1 MVSFWD
7 RKNVQKTMSL
17 RIIHSVYFYCFF
29 FPFWP
34 SDNILRV
41 CFWPFL
47 PRPTYSPFDERP
59 TTQRSEIVCSISLC
73 DGSWLLLPKMQWL
86 IKWVRC
92 LQCYRWLSRKSTHGI
107 DYRLFVVFRSVLLIL
122 ARHSQLHFSHK
133 TQREDKDPWEL
144 NIVVKSTH
152 GQIKWKKYLL
162 LQTLADQK
170 KCEHFPAA
178 RSKLLNCFLFK
189 GSK

>member
-1 MVSFWD
+1 
-7 RKNVQKTMSL
+7 MSL
-17 RIIHSVYFYCFF
+17 RIIRSIYFYCCGFF

-34 SDNILRV
+34 SNNIVRV
-41 CFWPFL
+41 CFWAFL

-59 TTQRSEIVCSISLC
+59 TTQRSEIVRSVSLC

-92 LQCYRWLSRKSTHGI
+92 VQCYRWLSRKSTHGI

-122 ARHSQLHFSHK
+122 TRHSQLHFSHR

-144 NIVVKSTH
+144 DIVVKSAH
-152 GQIKWKKYLL
+152 GRIKWEKNICFCRH
-162 LQTLADQK
+162 LQTHTHK
-170 KCEHFPAA
+170 KKNCEHFPAA
-178 RSKLLNCFLFK
+178 GSKLLNCSLFK
-189 GSK
+189 SSK